1 MQNSKRSKELNQFCP
16 PNSRDDH
23 LPSVLS
29 LSLFSGA
36 CLPVSAG
43 RTEVAASRRKET
55 LRDKE
60 TVVAVVGNP
69 KTIQGVLCGFAYV
82 VIDPEPGCALRSI

>member
-1 MQNSKRSKELNQFCP
+1 MQNSKRSKELNQYCP

-43 RTEVAASRRKET
+43 RTAVAASRRKET

-60 TVVAVVGNP
+60 TVVAVVAVHSLVSGS
-69 KTIQGVLCGFAYV
+69 
-82 VIDPEPGCALRSI
+82 ESSR